1 MAENDSVRNAEP
13 IKRALD
19 QFSLRVGRPNDVPR
33 PVAVA
38 KAGTVEYDNPEVLG
52 SEINQ
57 TAGLEILDHAAI
69 AMQKNQR
76 FARTALDVVKSNAA
90 HLEEATGRRIVML
103 RFVRKMTID

>member
-19 QFSLRVGRPNDVPR
+19 QFGLRVGRPNDVPR

-69 AMQKNQR
+69 SMQNTQM

-90 HLEEATGRRIVML
+90 DLEEATGRRVVK
-103 RFVRKMTID
+103 RRSVPKMRN